1 MAGVLR
7 RAMPTGATS
16 GLALTLTGG
25 GARGAYQAG
34 VLQRLG
40 EALEDLEFGVITGVS
55 AGAINGA
62 FIANHRGSFGQAARE
77 LSGLWNKLSTEEVLR
92 GTPLELAR
100 NVTRWGVQLLS
111 GGLETL
117 PRVRGLLDTEPLRKL
132 LTRVLCDAEGEL
144 SGVRYNLAAG
154 RLGAFAVT
162 TTSYATGQAI
172 TFAQHPPGHPQVSW
186 ERPYRIG
193 QSAVIGVDHVM
204 ASAAIPLLFP
214 AVKIGTSW
222 HGDGSVRQAAPLS
235 PALRLG
241 ARRLLVISTVREPSE
256 HPRESATDD
265 PYPSLARI
273 VGVTLN
279 SLLYGHTEFDAEQM
293 RRITGLVRASPEGR
307 SSGFKPVEL
316 FVMRPSAD
324 LGHVAAEY
332 EHKLPRALRYLTR
345 GLGTRDANST
355 DLLSTLLF
363 DAAYTE
369 RLVECGRRDAD
380 DQIEALVQ
388 FAAG

>member
-1 MAGVLR
+1 
-7 RAMPTGATS
+7 MPTDATS

-40 EALEDLEFGVITGVS
+40 EACEDLEFGVITGVS

-62 FIANHRGSFGQAARE
+62 FIANHRGSFGQASRE

-100 NVTRWGVQLLS
+100 NVTRWGIQLLS

-144 SGVRYNLAAG
+144 SGVRHNLAAG

-265 PYPSLARI
+265 AYPSLARI

-279 SLLYGHTEFDAEQM
+279 SLLYGHTEYDAEQL
-293 RRITGLVRASPEGR
+293 RRITGLVRASPHGK
-307 SSGFKPVEL
+307 SSGFEPVEL
-316 FVMRPSAD
+316 FLMRPSAD

-355 DLLSTLLF
+355 DILSTLLF

-380 DQIEALVQ
+380 EQIEALVR
-388 FAAG
+388 FVGGAGAA

>member
-1 MAGVLR
+1 MSI
-7 RAMPTGATS
+7 GATS

-34 VLQRLG
+34 VLARIG
-40 EALEDLEFGVITGVS
+40 EALDDLQFGVITGVS
-55 AGAINGA
+55 AGAINAA
-62 FIANHRGSFGQAARE
+62 FVANHRGTFGGAARE
-77 LSGLWNKLSTEEVLR
+77 LAQLWNKLSTEEVLR
-92 GTPLELAR
+92 GTPVELAR

-111 GGLETL
+111 GGRETL
-117 PRVRGLLDTEPLRKL
+117 PRVRGLLDTEPLRAL
-132 LTRVLCDAEGEL
+132 LTRVLCDEEGEL
-144 SGVRYNLAAG
+144 SGVRHNLAHG
-154 RLGAFAVT
+154 RLGALAVT

-172 TFAQHPPGHPQVSW
+172 TFAQHAPGHPRVFW
-186 ERPYRIG
+186 ERPYRQG

-241 ARRLLVISTVREPSE
+241 ARRLLVISTVREPCD
-256 HPRESATDD
+256 HPREHATDD

-279 SLLYGHTEFDAEQM
+279 SLLYGHTEYDAEQL
-293 RRITGLVRASPEGR
+293 RRITDLVRALPPPGSA
-307 SSGFKPVEL
+307 FKPIEL
-316 FVMRPSAD
+316 FLMRPSAD
-324 LGHVAAEY
+324 LALIAAEY

-345 GLGTRDANST
+345 GLGTRDENST

-369 RLVECGRRDAD
+369 RLVECGRRDAERQLD
-380 DQIEALVQ
+380 ALVR
-388 FAAG
+388 FVTADG

>member
-1 MAGVLR
+1 
-7 RAMPTGATS
+7 MPSGATS

-40 EALEDLEFGVITGVS
+40 EAVGDLQFGIITGVS
-55 AGAINGA
+55 AGAINAA
-62 FIANHRGSFGQAARE
+62 FVANHRGSLGSATHE
-77 LSGLWNKLSTEEVLR
+77 LAGLWAALSTEEVLR

-117 PRVRGLLDTEPLRKL
+117 PRVRGLLDTEPLRAL
-132 LTRVLCDAEGEL
+132 LTRVLCDEKGEL
-144 SGVRYNLAAG
+144 SGVRDNLERR

-162 TTSYATGQAI
+162 TTSYATGQAM
-172 TFAQHPPGHPQVSW
+172 TFAERAADQPRVSW
-186 ERPYRIG
+186 ERPYRMG
-193 QSAVIGVDHVM
+193 CSATIGVNHVM

-214 AVKIGTSW
+214 AVKIGNSW

-241 ARRLLVISTVREPSE
+241 ARRVLVISTVREPYE
-256 HPRESATDD
+256 HPPESTRDD

-279 SLLYGHTEFDAEQM
+279 SLLYGHTEFDAEQL
-293 RRITGLVRASPEGR
+293 RRITDLVRASAQPT
-307 SSGFKPVEL
+307 GFKPVEL
-316 FVMRPSAD
+316 FLMRPSAD
-324 LGHVAAEY
+324 LAQVAAQY

-345 GLGTRDANST
+345 GLGTRDENST

-363 DAAYTE
+363 DSAYTE
-369 RLVECGRRDAD
+369 QLVECGRRDAEA
-380 DQIEALVQ
+380 QIDALVR
-388 FAAG
+388 FVRTED

>member
-1 MAGVLR
+1 MR
-7 RAMPTGATS
+7 SGATS

-40 EALEDLEFGVITGVS
+40 EALDELQFGVITGVS
-55 AGAINGA
+55 AGAINAA
-62 FIANHRGSFGQAARE
+62 FMANHRGSFGLAARE
-77 LSGLWNKLSTEEVLR
+77 LSTLWNRLSTEEVLR

-111 GGLETL
+111 GGRETL
-117 PRVRGLLDTEPLRKL
+117 PRVRGLLDTEPLRRL

-144 SGVRYNLAAG
+144 SGVRENLAAG

-172 TFAQHPPGHPQVSW
+172 TFAQQAPGHPSVSW
-186 ERPYRIG
+186 ERPYRTG
-193 QSAVIGVDHVM
+193 RSAVIGVEHVM

-241 ARRLLVISTVREPSE
+241 ARRLLVISTVREPLA
-256 HPRESATDD
+256 HPYEDSAEA

-279 SLLYGHTEFDAEQM
+279 SLLYGHTEYDAEQL
-293 RRITGLVRASPEGR
+293 RRVSGLARALPEGQ
-307 SSGFKPVEL
+307 SLGFKPVEL
-316 FVMRPSAD
+316 FLMRPSAD
-324 LGHVAAEY
+324 LGQVAAAY

-345 GLGTRDANST
+345 GLGTRDENST

-369 RLVECGRRDAD
+369 QLVECGRRDAEA
-380 DQIEALVQ
+380 QIDALVR
-388 FAAG
+388 FVTVDDA

>member
-1 MAGVLR
+1 
-7 RAMPTGATS
+7 MPSGATS

-40 EALEDLEFGVITGVS
+40 EALGDLEFGVITGVS

-117 PRVRGLLDTEPLRKL
+117 PRVRGLLDTEPLRTL

-144 SGVRYNLAAG
+144 SGVRHNLAAG

-186 ERPYRIG
+186 ERPYRSG

-279 SLLYGHTEFDAEQM
+279 SLLYGHTEYDAEQL

-307 SSGFKPVEL
+307 SSGFEPVEL

-380 DQIEALVQ
+380 EQIEALVR
-388 FAAG
+388 FVAGEGPV

>member
-1 MAGVLR
+1 
-7 RAMPTGATS
+7 MPTGATS

-40 EALEDLEFGVITGVS
+40 EALDDLEFGVITGVS
-55 AGAINGA
+55 AGAINAA
-62 FIANHRGSFGQAARE
+62 FMANHRGSFGQAARE

-92 GTPLELAR
+92 GTPLELAK

-144 SGVRYNLAAG
+144 SGVRHNLAEG
-154 RLGAFAVT
+154 RLGALAVT

-172 TFAQHPPGHPQVSW
+172 TFAQHAPGHPRVSW
-186 ERPYRIG
+186 ERPYRMG

-241 ARRLLVISTVREPSE
+241 ARRVLVISTVREPYN
-256 HPRESATDD
+256 HPPESARDD

-279 SLLYGHTEFDAEQM
+279 SLLYGHTEFDAEQL
-293 RRITGLVRASPEGR
+293 RRITSLVRASPGGR
-307 SSGFKPVEL
+307 ASGFETVEL
-316 FVMRPSAD
+316 FLMRPSAD
-324 LGHVAAEY
+324 LGNVAAAY

-345 GLGTRDANST
+345 GLGTRDENST

-369 RLVECGRRDAD
+369 RLVECGRRDAEE
-380 DQIEALVQ
+380 QIEALVR
-388 FAAG
+388 FVTADG

>member
-1 MAGVLR
+1 
-7 RAMPTGATS
+7 MPTGATS

-40 EALEDLEFGVITGVS
+40 EAIDDLQFGVITGVS
-55 AGAINGA
+55 AGAINAA
-62 FIANHRGSFGQAARE
+62 FIANHRGSFGEAARE
-77 LSGLWNKLSTEEVLR
+77 LSVLWNKLSTEEVLR

-117 PRVRGLLDTEPLRKL
+117 PRVRGLLDTEPLRAL
-132 LTRVLCDAEGEL
+132 LTRVLCDPEGEL
-144 SGVRYNLAAG
+144 SGVRHNLAAG
-154 RLGAFAVT
+154 RLGALAVT

-172 TFAQHPPGHPQVSW
+172 TFAQHAPDHPSVFW
-186 ERPYRIG
+186 ERPYRMG
-193 QSAVIGVDHVM
+193 RSAVIGVDHVM

-241 ARRLLVISTVREPSE
+241 ARRVLVISTVREPYE
-256 HPRESATDD
+256 HPLEDAIDD

-279 SLLYGHTEFDAEQM
+279 SLLYGHTEFDAEQL
-293 RRITGLVRASPEGR
+293 RRITDLVRALPDSR
-307 SSGFKPVEL
+307 AAGFKPVEL
-316 FVMRPSAD
+316 FLMRPSAD

-345 GLGTRDANST
+345 GLGTRDENST

-369 RLVECGRRDAD
+369 RLVECGRRDAEE
-380 DQIEALVQ
+380 QIDALVR
-388 FAAG
+388 FVTAD

>member
-1 MAGVLR
+1 
-7 RAMPTGATS
+7 MPSGATS

-40 EALEDLEFGVITGVS
+40 EAVGDLQFGIITGVS
-55 AGAINGA
+55 AGAINAA
-62 FIANHRGSFGQAARE
+62 FVANHRGSLGRATHE
-77 LSGLWNKLSTEEVLR
+77 LAGLWAALSTEEVLR

-117 PRVRGLLDTEPLRKL
+117 PRVRGLLDTEPLRAL
-132 LTRVLCDAEGEL
+132 LTRVLCDEQGEL
-144 SGVRYNLAAG
+144 SGVRDNLERR

-162 TTSYATGQAI
+162 TTSYATGQAM
-172 TFAQHPPGHPQVSW
+172 TFAERAADQPRVSW
-186 ERPYRIG
+186 ERPYRMG
-193 QSAVIGVDHVM
+193 CSATIGVNHVM

-214 AVKIGTSW
+214 AVKIGNSW

-241 ARRLLVISTVREPSE
+241 ARRVLVISTVREPYE
-256 HPRESATDD
+256 HPPESTRDD

-279 SLLYGHTEFDAEQM
+279 SLLYGHTEFDAEQL
-293 RRITGLVRASPEGR
+293 RRITDLVRASAQPT
-307 SSGFKPVEL
+307 GFKPVEL
-316 FVMRPSAD
+316 FLMRPSAD
-324 LGHVAAEY
+324 LGQVAAQY

-345 GLGTRDANST
+345 GLGTRDENST

-363 DAAYTE
+363 DSAYTAQ
-369 RLVECGRRDAD
+369 LVECGRRDAEA
-380 DQIEALVQ
+380 QIDALVR
-388 FAAG
+388 FVRTED

>member
-1 MAGVLR
+1 
-7 RAMPTGATS
+7 MPSGSSS

-40 EALEDLEFGVITGVS
+40 EAIRDVEFGVITGVS
-55 AGAINGA
+55 AGAINAA
-62 FIANHRGSFGQAARE
+62 FLANHRGSFGQAAHE
-77 LSGLWNKLSTEEVLR
+77 LSSLWNALSTEEVLR

-117 PRVRGLLDTEPLRKL
+117 PRVRGLLDTAPLRAL
-132 LTRVLCDAEGEL
+132 LTRVLCDDHGEL
-144 SGVRYNLAAG
+144 AGVRANLEEG

-162 TTSYATGQAI
+162 TTSYATGQAM
-172 TFAQHPPGHPQVSW
+172 TFAQHADRHPRIWW
-186 ERPYRIG
+186 ERPYRVGCSAIIG
-193 QSAVIGVDHVM
+193 IDHVM

-214 AVKIGTSW
+214 AVKIGNSW

-241 ARRLLVISTVREPSE
+241 ANRVLVISTVREPSG
-256 HPRESATDD
+256 HPLESATED

-279 SLLYGHTEFDAEQM
+279 SLLYGHTEYDAEQL
-293 RRITGLVRASPEGR
+293 RRITGLVRASPDPRGT
-307 SSGFKPVEL
+307 GFKPVEL
-316 FVMRPSAD
+316 FLMRPSAD
-324 LGHVAAEY
+324 LAQVAAQY

-369 RLVECGRRDAD
+369 QLVERGRRDAEA
-380 DQIEALVQ
+380 QIDALVR
-388 FAAG
+388 FVTGATE